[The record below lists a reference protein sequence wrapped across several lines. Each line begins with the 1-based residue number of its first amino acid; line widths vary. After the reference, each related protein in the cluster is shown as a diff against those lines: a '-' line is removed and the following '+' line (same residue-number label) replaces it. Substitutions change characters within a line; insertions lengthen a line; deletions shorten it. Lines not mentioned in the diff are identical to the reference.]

1 MDGKKA
7 LIGMSGGVDSSVA
20 ALLMLRAGYECIGA
34 TMRLY
39 DNDMIGLEKGHTCC
53 SLDDVEDARSV
64 ARRLGIPHYV
74 FNFKDDFE
82 RQVIRK
88 FVSCYECG
96 GTPNPCIDCNRYL
109 KFDRLLRRALELGC
123 DCMVSGHYAQVRK
136 SGDRYLLYKAA
147 DKAKDQTYFLAC
159 LNQEQLSRIQF
170 PLGGLTKQEV
180 RTIAEENGFINA
192 RKHDSQD
199 ICFVPDGD
207 YPAFLERYTGKH
219 YPAGD
224 FLDESGRVVGKHRG
238 AVCYT
243 LGQRKGLG
251 LAMGAP
257 VYVAERIWRRTPSR
271 WGRMRRCFPPRCGE
285 TNWVWYPFPE
295 LTEPVKVTVKTRHSQ
310 TEQPGTIY
318 PEADGFARVEFDVP
332 QRAVTPGQAGGGVS
346 GRPGGRRRHHH
357 GSNPDKVYAAIP
369 DWEVAAYFV
378 IFCTSC
384 RACRRS
390 MPARRKRRRRRG

>member
-1 MDGKKA
+1 MTEAQNTKRPGA
-7 LIGMSGGVDSSVA
+7 LIAMSGGVDSSVA
-20 ALLMLRAGYECIGA
+20 AWLMQQAGYDCTGI
-34 TMRLY
+34 TMRLTR
-39 DNDMIGLEKGHTCC
+39 NETLGQSGFHTCC
-53 SLDDVEDARSV
+53 SEKDIEDAAEV
-64 ARRLGIPHYV
+64 AFAMDIPYEV
-74 FNFKDDFE
+74 LDFTADFRE
-82 RQVIRK
+82 KIIEKFIR
-88 FVSCYECG
+88 VYEMG

-123 DCMVSGHYAQVRK
+123 DYVVSGHYAQVRK

-180 RTIAEENGFINA
+180 RAIAEENGFVNA

-207 YPAFLERYTGKH
+207 YAAFLERYTGRH

-224 FLDESGRVVGKHRG
+224 FLDESGHVVGRHRG

-257 VYVAERIWRRTPSR
+257 VYV
-271 WGRMRRCFPPRCGE
+271 CGKDME
-285 TNWVWYPFPE
+285 KNTVTVGPNEALFSSALRGNNWVWYPFPE
-295 LTEPVKVTVKTRHSQ
+295 LTVKTRHSQ
-310 TEQPGTIY
+310 TEQPGTVY
-318 PEADGFARVEFDVP
+318 PEADGFARVEFDIP
-332 QRAVTPGQAGGGVS
+332 QRAVTPGQAVVVYQGDLVVGGGTITE
-346 GRPGGRRRHHH
+346 
-357 GSNPDKVYAAIP
+357 AI
-369 DWEVAAYFV
+369 
-378 IFCTSC
+378 
-384 RACRRS
+384 R
-390 MPARRKRRRRRG
+390 